1 MNNVEFEQEVNR
13 CVDYLKQGKVIL
25 YPTDTIWGLGC
36 DATNSKAVERL
47 FRIKNRPLGKG
58 LIILVDSIER
68 ISDYVVNM
76 PAVARDII
84 AAAHN
89 PLSIIYSESK
99 GLAKNISAD
108 GTVCVRVTSNE
119 LCKEVIKK
127 FGRPITSTSANISG
141 DPSPMYYGEISDN
154 VKQLVD
160 YEVLLFHDVLTKPK
174 PSTIIRLFEDNTF
187 KVIRS

>member
-1 MNNVEFEQEVNR
+1 MNDVEFEQEVNR

-76 PAVARDII
+76 PAVARDLI

-174 PSTIIRLFEDNTF
+174 PSTLLRLFEDNTV

>member
-76 PAVARDII
+76 PAVARDLI

-119 LCKEVIKK
+119 LCKEVIK
-127 FGRPITSTSANISG
+127 N
-141 DPSPMYYGEISDN
+141 
-154 VKQLVD
+154 LV
-160 YEVLLFHDVLTKPK
+160 VL
-174 PSTIIRLFEDNTF
+174 
-187 KVIRS
+187 

>member
-76 PAVARDII
+76 PAVARDLI

-154 VKQLVD
+154 VNQLVD

>member
-1 MNNVEFEQEVNR
+1 MNDVEFEQEVNR
-13 CVDYLKQGKVIL
+13 CVEYLKQGKVIL

-76 PAVARDII
+76 PAVARDLI

-108 GTVCVRVTSNE
+108 GTVCVRVTTNE
-119 LCKEVIKK
+119 LCKEIIKK

-141 DPSPMYYGEISDN
+141 DPSPLYYDEISEN

>member
-76 PAVARDII
+76 PAVARDLI

>member
-1 MNNVEFEQEVNR
+1 MNDVEFEQEVNR

-76 PAVARDII
+76 PAVARDLI

-119 LCKEVIKK
+119 LCKEVIK
-127 FGRPITSTSANISG
+127 N
-141 DPSPMYYGEISDN
+141 
-154 VKQLVD
+154 LV
-160 YEVLLFHDVLTKPK
+160 VL
-174 PSTIIRLFEDNTF
+174 
-187 KVIRS
+187 

>member
-1 MNNVEFEQEVNR
+1 MNDVEFEQEVNR

-76 PAVARDII
+76 PAVARDLI

-108 GTVCVRVTSNE
+108 GTVCVRVTTNE
-119 LCKEVIKK
+119 LCKEIIKK

-141 DPSPMYYGEISDN
+141 DPSPLYYDEISEN

>member
-1 MNNVEFEQEVNR
+1 MNDVEFEQEVNR

-76 PAVARDII
+76 PAVARDLI

>member
-1 MNNVEFEQEVNR
+1 M
-13 CVDYLKQGKVIL
+13 
-25 YPTDTIWGLGC
+25 
-36 DATNSKAVERL
+36 
-47 FRIKNRPLGKG
+47 
-58 LIILVDSIER
+58 
-68 ISDYVVNM
+68 
-76 PAVARDII
+76 
-84 AAAHN
+84 
-89 PLSIIYSESK
+89 
-99 GLAKNISAD
+99 
-108 GTVCVRVTSNE
+108 TSNE